1 MRKQNKR
8 NIKKNKKKLNA
19 RFRSSM
25 FRKLKAN
32 PNVTIFDIDNGG
44 IFKTEAAP
52 MMFTNP
58 NKEGGV
64 KATNKLNEVVDYLE
78 KNVPAAKGLKSGF
91 ILNPLNFKWN
101 LEIEYLNSKMVCE
114 ETEDK
119 ISVWMYLKD
128 KSQMFAD
135 EEVDIIWTD
144 AKIFSLTV
152 LGFLSAAE
160 ATTKGQK
167 VSFNVA

>member
-8 NIKKNKKKLNA
+8 NIKKNKKALNA
-19 RFRSSM
+19 KFRSSM

-32 PNVTIFDIDNGG
+32 PNVTILDMGG
-44 IFKTEAAP
+44 LFKTEEAP
-52 MMFTNP
+52 MVFTNP
-58 NKEGGV
+58 NKDKGV

-78 KNVPAAKGLKSGF
+78 KNIQAPEGLKSGF
-91 ILNPLNFKWN
+91 IFNPLNFKWN

-114 ETEDK
+114 ETKDGK

-144 AKIFSLTV
+144 AQTFSLTV
-152 LGFLSAAE
+152 SGFLSAAKLYSE
-160 ATTKGQK
+160 GKE
-167 VSFNVA
+167 VSFIVS